1 MGRRV
6 FVSYSRT
13 DKSLMRHLVGQLQS
27 AGHDVWVD
35 ESGIEAGDAWAKEIV
50 GAIRSSQVFVL
61 LATASSVRSTDVK
74 KEVGLA
80 GKFSI
85 PVVPV
90 VVGAVQIPDEI
101 SYHISNQHQ
110 VTVDTEHTVAGFSR
124 VSTEINDLRPARR
137 PAPSWV
143 GGVVFVALLT
153 LVGSTIW
160 TVAAGVFPPWSDRPV
175 CNSVSAEVVAASP
188 ISNAFGSGATLA
200 VVVANNTAGTVSIP
214 SQRAVTARS
223 SSGRQYSPD
232 DSRSDQSWFFGL
244 EIQPNSTAQLQLGLA
259 SANAGIDTVVLAIPD
274 VNEAALP
281 FLKCTV
287 VLPAVQV
294 EFGG

>member
-1 MGRRV
+1 
-6 FVSYSRT
+6 
-13 DKSLMRHLVGQLQS
+13 MRQLVKQLQS

-50 GAIRSSQVFVL
+50 TAIRSSQVFVL

-110 VTVDTEHTVAGFSR
+110 VTVDTEHTMAGFSR

-137 PAPSWV
+137 PAPSWI
-143 GGVVFVALLT
+143 GCVVVIAFFIAFFV
-153 LVGSTIW
+153 LVGSTVW
-160 TVAAGVFPPWSDRPV
+160 TVAAGVFPPWSHRPV
-175 CNSVSAEVVAASP
+175 CNSVSAEVVAASA
-188 ISNAFGSGATLA
+188 IDNVFGSGATIDVA
-200 VVVANNTAGTVSIP
+200 VANNTAGTVNIP

-232 DSRSDQSWFFGL
+232 GSLSDQSWFFGL
-244 EIQPNSTAQLQLGLA
+244 EIQPDSTAQLQLGLS
-259 SANAGIDTVVLAIPD
+259 SATAGIDTVVLAIPD